1 MSKKLLS
8 ETQVR
13 KFMGLANLDANISSN
28 FLTEMYG
35 IEEEEEIE
43 MDAEEAPMPEEEPT
57 APEMD
62 AELEGGVPEETDE
75 SDVDVEIQQSE
86 VEDAKESL
94 DALQAKLGGLLSK
107 LMGGSVPEMGTEMIP
122 AEMDAEEPAMEPEI
136 ELGADE
142 EIPDE
147 EEEMMETTNTHHQIS
162 EEEIVQEVAKRVAKR
177 INEAARAQKK
187 ANRLLGRK
195 K

>member
-8 ETQVR
+8 EAQVR

-187 ANRLLGRK
+187 ANKLLSK
-195 K
+195 

>member
-8 ETQVR
+8 EAQVR

-62 AELEGGVPEETDE
+62 AELEGGVPAETDE

-107 LMGGSVPEMGTEMIP
+107 LMGGSVPEMGTEIVP
-122 AEMDAEEPAMEPEI
+122 AEIDAEEPAMEPEI
-136 ELGADE
+136 ELGAVE

-187 ANRLLGRK
+187 ANKLLSK
-195 K
+195 

>member
-8 ETQVR
+8 EAQVR

-62 AELEGGVPEETDE
+62 AELEGGVPAETDE

-187 ANRLLGRK
+187 ANKLLSK
-195 K
+195 

>member
-1 MSKKLLS
+1 
-8 ETQVR
+8 
-13 KFMGLANLDANISSN
+13 
-28 FLTEMYG
+28 
-35 IEEEEEIE
+35 
-43 MDAEEAPMPEEEPT
+43 
-57 APEMD
+57 MD

-142 EIPDE
+142 EMPE

>member
-187 ANRLLGRK
+187 ADKLLNR
-195 K
+195 

>member
-8 ETQVR
+8 EAQVR

-43 MDAEEAPMPEEEPT
+43 MDAEEAPMPEPEP

-62 AELEGGVPEETDE
+62 AELEGGEPEETDE

>member
-35 IEEEEEIE
+35 MDEEE
-43 MDAEEAPMPEEEPT
+43 MDAEEPMPEEEPT

-187 ANRLLGRK
+187 ADKLLNR
-195 K
+195 